1 MDSLKYYNQY
11 FNIDPKYYAAVTA
24 ELISQ
29 GRVDWKSFYPHET
42 FVKLLEKTYSVLA
55 GKDTRSLWI
64 EGAYGTGK
72 SHAALT
78 VKSLL
83 DARDEDVEY
92 YFNDYGLSK
101 DLCQKF
107 ITVKNSGRLIT
118 IHRIGSSYIGN
129 DQDLIIAVQESIINA
144 LKDAGITDYG
154 EESLKEAALKWLE
167 KKANHDYFNELI
179 SEMQY
184 ALLFGGNNIDKVIET
199 LKGDNESLIAQVMRN
214 VMKVAVDNGV
224 TALQMDVQGLAKW
237 IKSIIEKNNLNA
249 ILFVWDEFTEFFQNH
264 PNNLTG
270 FQTLAEISESSPFY
284 FMIVTHKSEA
294 LFVNR
299 ETAKKIMD
307 RFVPTIQ
314 IEMPENMAFRLM
326 AQAMKKS
333 EDPTLSAQWTEYAEE
348 LNENLQ
354 GVRHFIASS
363 AKKGSTLGAKTVISE
378 YELKGIVPV
387 HPYAALLLK
396 HLSVA
401 FSSNQRSMFD
411 FIISN
416 DMDDHKGFKWFINNY
431 GPEGKDN
438 LLTIDML
445 WDFFYGKTQNGLN
458 NDVRGILDSYN
469 LLQKDKLSE
478 DEQRVFK
485 TILLLQAISLR
496 VIGIDLLKPTTENV
510 DLAFSGTD
518 WGAGKAGSIA
528 EVLCKKSILFKKPVG
543 GGKNEYTVA
552 NSVGDQAKIEQ
563 LKEHY
568 RDITKTANLV
578 VSAQLTDAVTIPVA
592 LETRISKLGASTTSF
607 NSVLAKAITD
617 SKPERF
623 SAVITYA
630 INDKEASLVKD
641 QILKVINNGRQ
652 DIIYID
658 TGVSPM
664 GKDLYDQYIENM
676 AFCEYYA
683 KSDKARADGFQK
695 QAEKCLT
702 SWRDKI
708 AAGPVILYSCKE
720 KSGKHLPNMTALQAE
735 LKDFDYQ
742 IYNCGL
748 EQFTVIDNMFK
759 RSAAGQGAECGLTMK
774 LSGTYKGS
782 NPKTS
787 LDNVFKGVWN
797 VPKYWENS
805 ALQGLPIVKIK
816 KKVEELIEKGFKST
830 AGKVSVL
837 AIYEALESRPYGF
850 MPINLTAF
858 VLGYVLKEYATS
870 DFSWSNGSTS
880 EIMTVEKLK
889 GAIANVINQKA
900 NPAKNFKEE
909 YIVTMTD
916 EHRAF
921 LKCAAKA
928 FRIPENSCGSIE
940 LARDQIRIKMN
951 QLAFPIWCINYL
963 LNKETVVSDKENLK
977 TVINAFC
984 GIVNTT
990 KVGKASESDLA
1001 TEIGA
1006 LVLKTPTI
1014 TDDLVKL
1021 LVSDKCK
1028 DGMLAYIRQ
1037 YREGILSKLALRI
1050 NDGGKYINEVKAK
1063 FSAGEANWVWKSD
1076 TVDAKIDDVILEY
1089 SIIEESNKVP
1099 FIHANSI
1106 KGVAIEWGKAINN
1119 IHMSYEALM
1128 GRVGDLET
1136 FLEELK
1142 YLKANSDVI
1151 IEQRKKKFYD
1161 ALLVQ
1166 RENFVEFYNNQVV
1179 YFKQIIDADTTELSE
1194 EEIYKFYNTL
1204 PFGQFMKNMSD
1215 YYKFIQNQVK
1225 DYLQKQVNKQL
1236 KELWKER
1243 TDTKDPK
1250 DWSYKYDTPITC
1262 MFDIKELNKIKE
1274 VFGTVINPTD
1284 EKKVKEAIEYL
1295 ENADF
1300 FERLASDSERDR
1312 CFKEKIVG
1320 SYSVILNDVTD
1331 VRVYLKARSG
1341 VEPYYW
1347 QDNSIVTKCVDDLAS
1362 ARYKTDGYEKVSRYL
1377 ESLDADELR
1386 RYLQK
1391 LIITN
1396 HKVGIEIL
1404 TSKK

>member
-1 MDSLKYYNQY
+1 MDSLECYNRY

-42 FVKLLEKTYSVLA
+42 FVKLLEKTYSVLS

-83 DARDEDVEY
+83 DASDDDVEF

-107 ITVKNSGRLIT
+107 ITVKHSGKLIT

-129 DQDLIIAVQESIINA
+129 DQDLIIAVQESIIDA
-144 LKDAGITDYG
+144 LKNNGITDYG

-167 KKANHDYFNELI
+167 KKANHDYFNDLI
-179 SEMQY
+179 SEKQY
-184 ALLFGGNNIDKVIET
+184 ALLFGGSNIDNVIET
-199 LKGDNESLIAQVMRN
+199 LKGDNEIHIAQVMRN
-214 VMKVAVDNGV
+214 IMKVAVDNGV

-237 IKSIIEKNNLNA
+237 IKSIIEKNHLNA

-284 FMIVTHKSEA
+284 FMIVTHKSGA
-294 LFVNR
+294 LFVNT

-307 RFVPTIQ
+307 RFVPTIR

-333 EDPTLSAQWTEYAEE
+333 EDPTLSAKWAEYAEE
-348 LNENLQ
+348 LNEKLQ
-354 GVRHFIASS
+354 EVRHFIASS
-363 AKKGSTLGAKTVISE
+363 AKKESKLGTKTVISE
-378 YELKGIVPV
+378 DELKSIVPV

-416 DMDDHKGFKWFINNY
+416 DMEDHKGFKWFINNY
-431 GPEGKDN
+431 GPEGKDS

-469 LLQKDKLSE
+469 LLQKNELIE
-478 DEQRVFK
+478 DEKRVFK
-485 TILLLQAISLR
+485 TVLLLQAISLR
-496 VIGIDLLKPTTENV
+496 VTGIDLLKPTTENV
-510 DLAFSGTD
+510 DLAFSGTE
-518 WGAGKAGSIA
+518 WSVGKGGSIA
-528 EVLCKKSILFKKPVG
+528 EGLCKKSILFKKPVG
-543 GGKNEYTVA
+543 SGKYEYTVA
-552 NSVGDQAKIEQ
+552 NSVGDQVKIEQ
-563 LKEHY
+563 LKEHF
-568 RDITKTANLV
+568 RDITKTANLI

-592 LETRISKLGASTTSF
+592 LETRISKVGASRNSF
-607 NSVLAKAITD
+607 SSVLNKAIND
-617 SKPERF
+617 SKPDRF
-623 SAVITYA
+623 SAVITFA
-630 INDKEASLVKD
+630 INDKEASLVKE

-658 TGVSPM
+658 TGISPM
-664 GKDLYDQYIENM
+664 GQDLFNRYIENM
-676 AFCEYYA
+676 AFCEYYV
-683 KSDKARADGFQK
+683 KSDKARAYGFQK
-695 QAEKCLT
+695 QAEKCLAD
-702 SWRDKI
+702 WRDKI
-708 AAGPVILYSCKE
+708 ASGPVMLYTSKE

-742 IYNCGL
+742 IYNYGL
-748 EQFTVIDNMFK
+748 EQYTVIDNMFK

-774 LSGTYKGS
+774 LNGTYKAG

-787 LDNVFKGVWN
+787 LDNVFKDVWN

-805 ALQGLPIVKIK
+805 ALQGLPIVRIK
-816 KKVEELIEKGFKST
+816 KRVEEVIEQGFKS
-830 AGKVSVL
+830 ASGKISVL
-837 AIYEALESRPYGF
+837 AIYEALESKPFGF

-858 VLGYVLKEYATS
+858 VLGYVLKEYANG
-870 DFSWSNGSTS
+870 DFSWSNGSIS
-880 EIMTVEKLK
+880 EVMTVEKLK
-889 GAIANVINQKA
+889 SAIANVINQKA

-909 YIVTMTD
+909 FIVTMTG
-916 EHRAF
+916 EHKAF

-928 FRIPENSCGSIE
+928 FRIPESSCGSIE
-940 LARDQIRIKMN
+940 LARDQICVKMK

-963 LNKETVVSDKENLK
+963 LDKETVVSDKEDLK
-977 TVINAFC
+977 TVINNFC
-984 GIVNTT
+984 CIVNTG

-1001 TEIGA
+1001 TAIGT

-1021 LVSDKCK
+1021 LVSEKCK

-1037 YREGILSKLALRI
+1037 YKDGILNELASSI
-1050 NDGGKYINEVKAK
+1050 NDGGKYINEVKSK
-1063 FSAGEANWVWKSD
+1063 CSAGEANWVWKSD

-1099 FIHANSI
+1099 FIQANSI
-1106 KGVAIEWGKAINN
+1106 KGVAIEWGKVINN

-1128 GRVGDLET
+1128 GKVGDLET

-1151 IEQRKKKFYD
+1151 INQRKEKFYD
-1161 ALLVQ
+1161 ALLMQ
-1166 RENFVEFYNNQVV
+1166 RENFVNFYNDQVI
-1179 YFKQIIDADTTELSE
+1179 YFKQIVETYTTELSE

-1215 YYKFIQNQVK
+1215 YYKFIQNQIQ
-1225 DYLQKQVNKQL
+1225 DYLQKQINKQL
-1236 KELWKER
+1236 KDLWKDK

-1284 EKKVKEAIEYL
+1284 EKRVKEAIEYL
-1295 ENADF
+1295 KNADF
-1300 FERLASDSERDR
+1300 FQRLATDSERDR

-1320 SYSVILNDVTD
+1320 SYSVILNDVND
-1331 VRVYLKARSG
+1331 VRRHLKARSG

-1347 QDNSIVTKCVDDLAS
+1347 QDNSIVIKCVDDLAY
-1362 ARYKTDGYEKVSRYL
+1362 RKYKEDGYTKVSQYL
-1377 ESLDADELR
+1377 DRKS
-1386 RYLQK
+1386 
-1391 LIITN
+1391 
-1396 HKVGIEIL
+1396 VV
-1404 TSKK
+1404 